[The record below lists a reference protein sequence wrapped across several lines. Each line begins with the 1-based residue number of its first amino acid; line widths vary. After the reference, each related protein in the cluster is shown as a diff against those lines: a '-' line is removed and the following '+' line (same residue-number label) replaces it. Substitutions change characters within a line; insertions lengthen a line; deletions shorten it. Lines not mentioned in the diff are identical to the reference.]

1 MIERTAV
8 IAAAAGLHARPA
20 AAFAYAAAELPV
32 PVEIAKASA
41 PELSVQADSLLGVM
55 SLDVAQGDRVVL
67 RATGAGAEQSLET
80 LVQLLEAWQ

>member
-20 AAFAYAAAELPV
+20 AAFAYAAAEQQV
-32 PVEIAKASA
+32 PVEIAKLSA

-55 SLDVAQGDRVVL
+55 SLDVAHGERVLL
-67 RATGAGAEQSLET
+67 RARGEGAEQVLET
-80 LVQLLEAWQ
+80 LVQLLEESP